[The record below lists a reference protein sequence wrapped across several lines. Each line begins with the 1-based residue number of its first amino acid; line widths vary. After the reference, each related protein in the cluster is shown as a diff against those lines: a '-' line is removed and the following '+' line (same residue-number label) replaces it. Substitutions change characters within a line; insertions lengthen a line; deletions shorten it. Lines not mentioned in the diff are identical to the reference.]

1 LDAWSLGREFAA
13 GCMTHLTWY
22 ATIRKRNSVHRIV
35 ASVGLPEKTPM
46 SQVDRLSLVINQI
59 RFARE
64 YTLSLLNDLSPED
77 WFRQPAGGVSHLAWQ
92 IGHLAMAQYGLCLF
106 RMRGRAEVDLELMSS
121 SFRKKFSKGTT
132 PDPDPAAN
140 PSVEEIRGVFDRVF
154 EQTMLELPAVTESQ
168 LDETVDMPYAAY
180 PTKFGGLLFC
190 SHHEMLHAGQ
200 IGLLRR
206 LIGKSPVR

>member
-1 LDAWSLGREFAA
+1 MPQSTHRPVAFMTFSRRLDCS
-13 GCMTHLTWY
+13 
-22 ATIRKRNSVHRIV
+22 RKF
-35 ASVGLPEKTPM
+35 LM
-46 SQVDRLSLVINQI
+46 SQVDRLSLVISQI

-64 YTLSLLNDLSPED
+64 YTLSLLNDLSSED

-92 IGHLAMAQYGLCLF
+92 IGHLAMAQYVLCLF

-154 EQTMLELPAVTESQ
+154 EQTMLELPSVTESQ